1 MAPYNLYEICNLR
14 KVKCTLLHFN
24 SSLFLEDLPKI
35 RNTLNTFFVSVIRC
49 SLPQLRIG
57 YLMYFK
63 FISVF
68 F

>member
-14 KVKCTLLHFN
+14 KVKCTLLRFN

-35 RNTLNTFFVSVIRC
+35 TDTLNTFFVSVIRC
-49 SLPQLRIG
+49 SLSQLRIA
-57 YLMYFK
+57 YLMYIK